1 MAAMGKYEVQ
11 VGPHIEASL
20 DVAENEAWYQ
30 SILGAYEGGADPRS
44 CPADCSSQ
52 QFSYRLPAPTQSDA
66 GFLIRR

>member
-30 SILGAYEGGADPRS
+30 SILGTYEGGADPRS
-44 CPADCSSQ
+44 CPAD
-52 QFSYRLPAPTQSDA
+52 
-66 GFLIRR
+66 